1 MFKNLLSSMLFGI
14 CNGLRPVA
22 SNHGISVG
30 QFALSQISTYKVM
43 WGNSSTLINVI
54 TLDTKINIFTLELR
68 DQQGRLIQLNDSNYD
83 LSFLLEIYEEQIVVT
98 ENRRSLVPEN
108 TPHCQ
113 SPLTIL
119 LFQMI
124 QKNHQIW
131 MKF

>member
-54 TLDTKINIFTLELR
+54 TQKSKKSKKDKKDTDVEQVVCT
-68 DQQGRLIQLNDSNYD
+68 DVTTSLI
-83 LSFLLEIYEEQIVVT
+83 
-98 ENRRSLVPEN
+98 
-108 TPHCQ
+108 
-113 SPLTIL
+113 
-119 LFQMI
+119 
-124 QKNHQIW
+124 
-131 MKF
+131 

>member
-54 TLDTKINIFTLELR
+54 TPIKKP
-68 DQQGRLIQLNDSNYD
+68 
-83 LSFLLEIYEEQIVVT
+83 LSSLTSDATGSKLLEVYNCVA
-98 ENRRSLVPEN
+98 
-108 TPHCQ
+108 TP
-113 SPLTIL
+113 SVNYG
-119 LFQMI
+119 
-124 QKNHQIW
+124 QKNVVR
-131 MKF
+131 KK

>member
-54 TLDTKINIFTLELR
+54 MLS
-68 DQQGRLIQLNDSNYD
+68 RLA
-83 LSFLLEIYEEQIVVT
+83 EQIGKAVRERDEKPRVHW
-98 ENRRSLVPEN
+98 S
-108 TPHCQ
+108 
-113 SPLTIL
+113 S
-119 LFQMI
+119 
-124 QKNHQIW
+124 
-131 MKF
+131 

>member
-54 TLDTKINIFTLELR
+54 TLVGTAVGAR
-68 DQQGRLIQLNDSNYD
+68 
-83 LSFLLEIYEEQIVVT
+83 VVS
-98 ENRRSLVPEN
+98 SLVGTVSGGEV
-108 TPHCQ
+108 
-113 SPLTIL
+113 S
-119 LFQMI
+119 
-124 QKNHQIW
+124 
-131 MKF
+131 

>member
-54 TLDTKINIFTLELR
+54 TYDQPSGSTNEMRTK
-68 DQQGRLIQLNDSNYD
+68 GRSGRV
-83 LSFLLEIYEEQIVVT
+83 E
-98 ENRRSLVPEN
+98 R
-108 TPHCQ
+108 
-113 SPLTIL
+113 
-119 LFQMI
+119 
-124 QKNHQIW
+124 
-131 MKF
+131 